1 MTNTITYSSSII
13 YKPSK
18 IICFHKASQETIPIL
33 IPTKTMLKRK
43 LLYALGLL
51 VNSSLS
57 LTIHSTSSSSI
68 ASPSVAHPLDDNTYF
83 ILVQPQFQIVN

>member
-1 MTNTITYSSSII
+1 
-13 YKPSK
+13 
-18 IICFHKASQETIPIL
+18 
-33 IPTKTMLKRK
+33 MLKRK

-83 ILVQPQFQIVN
+83 YPRPTPISNCELTFQLMNILLL